1 MWPNARS
8 FSTLTWTHNHEPWT
22 VRTNKYNNIK
32 GYKINIQNQLCFYNT
47 NNKLS
52 GKKKHEE
59 NIYLQKH
66 QKQYLGT
73 NLILEINDLYKENQ
87 KMLKEIKEVT
97 NKWKG
102 ILCSW
107 IGSILLK
114 YL

>member
-52 GKKKHEE
+52 GKKNMKKTSIYR
-59 NIYLQKH
+59 NIK
-66 QKQYLGT
+66 
-73 NLILEINDLYKENQ
+73 NNI
-87 KMLKEIKEVT
+87 
-97 NKWKG
+97 
-102 ILCSW
+102 
-107 IGSILLK
+107 
-114 YL
+114 